1 MKNKRLASKAIM
13 SVLAEMDR
21 QDEKWGA
28 NRDLDPFLWA
38 AILGEEV
45 GEFNQSILHDFYG
58 GKHAGTVLVKSKWT
72 LLIDNFHTQ
81 QGSHPR

>member
-58 GKHAGTVLVKSKWT
+58 GKHAGTAREEMVQIAAVAMQIIEFYDRKS
-72 LLIDNFHTQ
+72 
-81 QGSHPR
+81 